1 MLDNKTVIKTN
12 EKPAKFMVTNL
23 FSIPLWSHSSS
34 KFVAVFVPLAVKV
47 GDTEYQVTPRY
58 TLTSIHTRFGAH
70 RNQFLA
76 FLQDKNKHQKLP
88 LKRTV
93 VCDWFVIEASL
104 VTLQLGYLKDR
115 LARQS

>member
-1 MLDNKTVIKTN
+1 MRNQQN
-12 EKPAKFMVTNL
+12 
-23 FSIPLWSHSSS
+23 SWSRICFPFPNVLILHS

-70 RNQFLA
+70 RNRLLA
-76 FLQDKNKHQKLP
+76 LLQDKNKHQKLAP
-88 LKRTV
+88 NRTV
-93 VCDWFVIEASL
+93 ACDWFVTGASL
-104 VTLQLGYLKDR
+104 VTLQLGYQKDR